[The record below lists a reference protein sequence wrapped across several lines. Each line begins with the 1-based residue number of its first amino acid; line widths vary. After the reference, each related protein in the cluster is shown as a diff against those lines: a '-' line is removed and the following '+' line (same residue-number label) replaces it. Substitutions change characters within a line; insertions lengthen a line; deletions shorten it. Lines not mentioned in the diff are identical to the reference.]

1 MIFYIFNLTLNCCV
15 IFIYYFIGVLLG
27 TLITSFLSETGS
39 LPFQSTIIGSL
50 QGLAAG
56 TILYV
61 TFFEVLNN
69 HKHHHHHGR
78 THQSKSGLPK
88 LIFIASGFVF
98 MVVLELIGWF
108 CYFFRIRSFY
118 FITNLY

>member
-1 MIFYIFNLTLNCCV
+1 MI
-15 IFIYYFIGVLLG
+15 IGVLLG
-27 TLITSFLSETGS
+27 TLISEPES
-39 LPFQSTIIGSL
+39 SQFQKMMIGSL

-69 HKHHHHHGR
+69 HKHHHHHRGK

-88 LIFIASGFVF
+88 LIFIAFGFIF
-98 MVVLELIGWF
+98 MVILEINGKCVIYVIF
-108 CYFFRIRSFY
+108 ASRFHRAD
-118 FITNLY
+118 

>member
-1 MIFYIFNLTLNCCV
+1 MFDFA
-15 IFIYYFIGVLLG
+15 GVLFG
-27 TLITSFLSETGS
+27 TLITLFVEETGS
-39 LPFQSTIIGSL
+39 SPFQVTIIGSL

-78 THQSKSGLPK
+78 THQAHQSKSDLPK
-88 LIFIASGFVF
+88 LVFIALGFIF
-98 MVVLELIGWF
+98 MVVLELIGW
-108 CYFFRIRSFY
+108 YFFAPLLER
-118 FITNLY
+118 